1 MAMPGSGAPMGFHHV
16 QPLGAAVG
24 YGPAVVGGTASR
36 IKDVNGRPKGLGG
49 DPAG

>member
-1 MAMPGSGAPMGFHHV
+1 MAIADSGAPMCFLHV
-16 QPLGAAVG
+16 QPLGTAVG

-36 IKDVNGRPKGLGG
+36 IKGVNGRPKGLEG